1 MPNII
6 NIETG
11 DVAHVDDET
20 AMRMMSNGR
29 YRLADDEMIN
39 VRAPSGGRYSVGQQH
54 LDTFNRDG
62 GYTGVTSKDVVDR
75 LVHDRNYKS
84 YAGGFTNKLKAFGEG
99 AWSGLTFGLGD
110 VLLEDDATAFRRKE
124 LPGYH
129 LAGDIVGTVA
139 PAVLSLGGS
148 LAARGSV
155 AAGKH
160 ALKSGARRTVEAV
173 AAGAPGLAARGGIR
187 AAESLGL
194 RTAEA
199 GIGRRIA
206 ASTVAGATEGA
217 IQGGVREV
225 GSALRDDEELTAE
238 NIFGGMLLGGVVGGA
253 FGGGLSVVSEGIGA
267 GYNAV
272 KKFGGR
278 SGGKP
283 SAESLAAIDAGFTPK
298 KYSKADLKKSAEE
311 IKRSG
316 DIVFDDEVGAKLKAS
331 FGADDMPKATDAYI
345 GNLRKLKAD
354 AISAMKKKGM
364 WKQGDYNYD
373 SLDFEHGIEDGIN
386 TIDDMLDEASV
397 YGRFRNDGTISGAE
411 ARDLL
416 AQQQNVYHLGSMLEI
431 TGNNVAKRFSRNT
444 QGFFYDAFKK
454 NNLEFMVPVYKM
466 DQDQILKALALNF
479 KQTGAETAAE
489 AEGFAAAIYGWGKNK
504 VTSAAFGLVKNVAV
518 GGVAGGVASGGGL
531 GGAASAAASAV
542 VSAVPVV
549 AAVGLAAKG
558 LRMAYSDPAV
568 GGILVASTAEVLMNT
583 PLFHGDDG
591 PTKAVRTKDAERA
604 LRDFAGRVRSS
615 SPAQAAAA
623 AAEAT
628 AGMIARQ
635 PKMAA
640 VLVDIVQRRLAF
652 LNQIVDRE
660 VPMSSGPVQ
669 MLLRPPRG
677 SQAAAGRVAEALR
690 SSMTPE
696 YFIQKLLEGRLT
708 PAALEAA
715 QVVFPNAVKK
725 AREYVMMMLAEHGG
739 DEISPRWRRAISQL
753 MASPMEVDTSH
764 VDYLRAMQAPVAPSG
779 QNPQGG
785 GRPVQIS
792 STYTSRMDKALN
804 K

>member
-1 MPNII
+1 M
-6 NIETG
+6 
-11 DVAHVDDET
+11 HVDE
-20 AMRMMSNGR
+20 
-29 YRLADDEMIN
+29 
-39 VRAPSGGRYSVGQQH
+39 
-54 LDTFNRDG
+54 
-62 GYTGVTSKDVVDR
+62 
-75 LVHDRNYKS
+75 
-84 YAGGFTNKLKAFGEG
+84 
-99 AWSGLTFGLGD
+99 
-110 VLLEDDATAFRRKE
+110 
-124 LPGYH
+124 
-129 LAGDIVGTVA
+129 
-139 PAVLSLGGS
+139 
-148 LAARGSV
+148 
-155 AAGKH
+155 
-160 ALKSGARRTVEAV
+160 
-173 AAGAPGLAARGGIR
+173 
-187 AAESLGL
+187 
-194 RTAEA
+194 
-199 GIGRRIA
+199 
-206 ASTVAGATEGA
+206 
-217 IQGGVREV
+217 
-225 GSALRDDEELTAE
+225 
-238 NIFGGMLLGGVVGGA
+238 
-253 FGGGLSVVSEGIGA
+253 
-267 GYNAV
+267 
-272 KKFGGR
+272 
-278 SGGKP
+278 
-283 SAESLAAIDAGFTPK
+283 
-298 KYSKADLKKSAEE
+298 
-311 IKRSG
+311 
-316 DIVFDDEVGAKLKAS
+316 
-331 FGADDMPKATDAYI
+331 
-345 GNLRKLKAD
+345 
-354 AISAMKKKGM
+354 
-364 WKQGDYNYD
+364 
-373 SLDFEHGIEDGIN
+373 
-386 TIDDMLDEASV
+386 
-397 YGRFRNDGTISGAE
+397 
-411 ARDLL
+411 
-416 AQQQNVYHLGSMLEI
+416 
-431 TGNNVAKRFSRNT
+431 
-444 QGFFYDAFKK
+444 
-454 NNLEFMVPVYKM
+454 M
-466 DQDQILKALALNF
+466 DQDQILKSLVLNF
-479 KQTGAETAAE
+479 KQTGVATVAE
-489 AEGFAAAIYGWGKNK
+489 AEGFVGAVFGWAKNK
-504 VTSAAFGLVKNVAV
+504 IPGAKAAEAVADGAKTGGLPGAAFGLAKYVV
-518 GGVAGGVASGGGL
+518 GGGVGAAAVGGGL
-531 GGAASAAASAV
+531 GGVASTAASVAA
-542 VSAVPVV
+542 SAVPVV

-558 LRMAYSDPAV
+558 LRMVYRDPAV